1 MIEALIT
8 YFTTLPPLV
17 GYLAVFLLMMVEGDV
32 ALFTFAFLTSQGLFE
47 IPYML
52 ASVVV
57 GTLLGDAMWYTMGR
71 YAFQMRMF
79 SWLRTI
85 VTHMASP
92 FEPHLITRPFH
103 TLFVS
108 RFTYG
113 IHHALLAKAGMLN
126 IPFRTVFSI
135 DCPAIFCWTA
145 VIGSIGYFSGAS
157 FEFVKQWVRVGQGA
171 LFIAVIGFI
180 VIDRIIR
187 RRIKQRL

>member
-1 MIEALIT
+1 MIESLIT

-32 ALFTFAFLTSQGLFE
+32 ALFTFAFLTSVGVFQ

-52 ASVVV
+52 FSVVV
-57 GTLLGDAMWYTMGR
+57 GTLLGDVVWYAAGR
-71 YAFQMRMF
+71 YAFQARILT
-79 SWLRTI
+79 WLRVI

-92 FEPHLITRPFH
+92 FESHLTARPFH

-113 IHHALLAKAGMLN
+113 IHHALLARAGMLKV
-126 IPFRTVFSI
+126 PFRTVFSI
-135 DCPAIFCWTA
+135 DCPAILCWTA

-171 LFIAVIGFI
+171 LFIAVISFI
-180 VIDRIIR
+180 IIDRIIR